1 MKFGKLIIVC
11 SMILA
16 VCSCSDTDSEVTT
29 SNKPAESGSKLES
42 KTNNSQLPEV
52 LESFEVGK
60 NVYVR
65 SLTADIENKSLWV
78 GTSVGVLEID
88 LASSEVQ
95 HSFTR
100 ADGLA
105 NEYVFA
111 IGIDRLGYKW
121 FGTNAGGVSRYKNGK
136 WKTFFPM
143 HGLADYWIYA
153 FAEQKNGSFWIGTW
167 AGANKVD
174 LESMQFTTYYKELIN
189 EWVYAID
196 VDSKDR
202 VWFGTEG
209 GVSMLDGDEW
219 RHWTHKDGMG
229 AGNTADLPIS
239 SNTGLGTRSRHDLN
253 TVVNGLESYNPD
265 YVFALHIAPDDSVW
279 VGTWG
284 GGVAH
289 FDGNNWTNLTVN
301 DGLAGNIIYS
311 IAQDDEGVL
320 WIGTNHGLSRY
331 DGQSWHNYGIH
342 DGLLD
347 VNVYAISI
355 TPDGSI
361 WAGTR
366 NGVTRLGHK
375 QNLDKGD

>member
-1 MKFGKLIIVC
+1 MKFGKIIIVF
-11 SMILA
+11 SLILA
-16 VCSCSDTDSEVTT
+16 VCSCSDTDSEVAT
-29 SNKPAESGSKLES
+29 SNKPAESAPKLDSKI
-42 KTNNSQLPEV
+42 NNSQLPEV

-65 SLTADIENKSLWV
+65 SLKADIENKSLWV

-219 RHWTHKDGMG
+219 SHWTHEDGMG

-265 YVFALHIAPDDSVW
+265 YVFALQIAQDDSVW

-289 FDGNNWTNLTVN
+289 FDGSNWTNLTVN

-320 WIGTNHGLSRY
+320 WFGTNHGLSRY
-331 DGQSWHNYGIH
+331 DGQSWHNYGRH

-355 TPDGSI
+355 TPDGNI

-366 NGVTRLGHK
+366 NGVTRLGYK
-375 QNLDKGD
+375 QNLD

>member
-1 MKFGKLIIVC
+1 MNPGKLIIAC
-11 SMILA
+11 SIALA
-16 VCSCSDTDSEVTT
+16 VSSCSETDSEVATT
-29 SNKPAESGSKLES
+29 AKPTESTPSLDTKI
-42 KTNNSQLPEV
+42 NNSQLPEV
-52 LESFEVGK
+52 LESFEVGD

-65 SLTADIENKSLWV
+65 SLTTDIENNSLWV

-88 LASSEVQ
+88 LASSNVQ
-95 HSFTR
+95 QSFTR
-100 ADGLA
+100 EDGLA

-111 IGIDRLGYKW
+111 IGIDSLGYKW
-121 FGTNAGGVSRYKNGK
+121 FGTNAGGVSRYKKGK
-136 WKTFFPM
+136 WKTYFPM
-143 HGLADYWIYA
+143 HGLADYWIYS

-167 AGANKVD
+167 AGANAVD
-174 LESMQFTTYYKELIN
+174 LESMQFKTYYKELIN

-229 AGNTADLPIS
+229 ADNTTDLPIS

-253 TVVNGLESYNPD
+253 TTVDGVESYNPD

-289 FDGNNWTNLTVN
+289 FDGNKWTNLTVR

-311 IAQDDEGVL
+311 IAQDDEGTL
-320 WIGTNHGLSRY
+320 WFGTNHGLSRY
-331 DGQSWHNYGIH
+331 DGHSWHNYGIH

-347 VNVYAISI
+347 VNIYAIAIS
-355 TPDGSI
+355 PDGSI

-366 NGVTRLGHK
+366 NGVARFGYK
-375 QNLDKGD
+375 QELN